1 MNLANVTHTIDGNR
15 ITLKWTAVNGSDKV
29 DIFLFD
35 PTANVYNKLATVSL
49 SAEKYEFTA
58 TRNGEF
64 IIKFMPNNDG
74 REKVYQ
80 FVVSGVTTPKTTTT
94 KITKVPHVGPGENIA
109 VALFI
114 AFVFYILYR
123 RNSLKRG
130 H

>member
-1 MNLANVTHTIDGNR
+1 MNLANVTHTINGSK

-35 PTANVYNKLATVSL
+35 PTANVFNKLGTVNFSD
-49 SAEKYEFTA
+49 EKYEFTA

-80 FVVSGVTTPKTTTT
+80 FVVSGVTTPKTTVT
-94 KITKVPHVGPGENIA
+94 KITKVPKVGPVENIA
-109 VALFI
+109 VAFFI
-114 AFVFYILYR
+114 AFVLYILYR
-123 RNSLKRG
+123 RNVLKRG
-130 H
+130 R